1 MGVVYRA
8 RHKALKVDHALK
20 MILTDQADLTFV
32 GRFEREARTLAQLN
46 HPHILKVHNYGVLAG
61 TPFLVTALIDGEDFE
76 RCLRKNPLGYESEW
90 LVARMIEIASALHY
104 CHEQGIAHRDL
115 KAANVLIREEDQKA
129 ILIDFGLVKAKAIDS
144 SSEEALSKTGELLGT
159 PDYMAPEQFDQKGDF
174 GEPGPA
180 SDVWA
185 FGVLLY
191 RSLTD
196 QKPFQGQSLF
206 QLCKNIL
213 SKEPAPI
220 LQLNPEAHPALVALT
235 MKCLQKNS
243 QERPSMAEVK
253 QYLESYDLV
262 ELPRQPLSWP
272 VRIVMALL
280 FIMVSSALFYFL
292 LSDRSSPKVTLEVPK
307 KGLYKDSV
315 SIEGELNE
323 SGCSVAV
330 NGKALLVEDRKFQ
343 FDWPL
348 TLAGQAYEII
358 VEDRAGNVT
367 RVSGQPKRQLEL
379 FVGAGAECDFQTI
392 SEALKEAPKGVPIR
406 VKAGR
411 YEEALLIDRPTHI
424 VAEQGAGDVIVATKG
439 QSCVLLRGGE
449 TILEGLTLI
458 AEKTAGVE
466 ELRAVLIE
474 KGELTLRNCRV
485 RARKGYGISLR
496 GGRARLIAKGSV
508 VDECRIGLFSKR
520 GKAKLE
526 DCSISKNQIYNIECD
541 GGELTLNRCQLND
554 SKQKMGLILRSK
566 AKVRGTD
573 SIFEGNS
580 GQAIR
585 VTEGASLR
593 MKTCRVLKTK
603 KAPLLKNA
611 KAPFHGT
618 GIYGE
623 NGAEIDLE
631 DCQIYGN
638 EKHGLWLQ
646 DSGNRLVL
654 RNCEVLQNQGRGI
667 TVKEGKQSVTL
678 RECEISRNLRDG
690 FAVDGDSRLQ
700 LERVRAEKNGS
711 HGFYVKKGARFEGT
725 DCRAFSNGEGGFV
738 FFIKTEAVLK
748 TCIANGNQR
757 SGFNVQTKSTLVAEN
772 CQAKANSHGLFVKE
786 SRAAWSGGH
795 FTDQKRSAIYA
806 EKNSAVQLR
815 SVEYKNNKGGKYRRR
830 DTSEII
836 DD

>member
-8 RHKALKVDHALK
+8 RHKALKVDYALK
-20 MILTDQADLTFV
+20 MILTDQADWTFV

-46 HPHILKVHNYGVLAG
+46 HPHILKVHNYGVFSG
-61 TPFLVTALIDGEDFE
+61 SPFLVTALIEGEDFE
-76 RCLRKNPLGYESEW
+76 QCLKRNPLGYELEW

-129 ILIDFGLVKAKAIDS
+129 ILIDFGLVKARAIDS

-159 PDYMAPEQFDQKGDF
+159 PDYMAPEQFDQKVDF

-220 LQLNPEAHPALVALT
+220 HQLNPDAHPALVALT
-235 MKCLQKNS
+235 MKCLQKNA

-253 QYLESYDLV
+253 RYLESYDHV
-262 ELPRQPLSWP
+262 EVPREPLSWP
-272 VRIVMALL
+272 VRVFMALL
-280 FIMVSSALFYFL
+280 FVMIFSGFFYVLFG
-292 LSDRSSPKVTLEVPK
+292 DRSPPQVTLNLPK
-307 KGLYKDSV
+307 KGLYKDTV
-315 SIEGELNE
+315 SIAGEVNE
-323 SGCSVAV
+323 SGCSVTV
-330 NGKALLVEDRKFQ
+330 NGKVLLVENRKFQ

-348 TLAGQAYEII
+348 TKDGNAYEIR

-367 RVSGQPKRQLEL
+367 TAGGQPKRQMEV
-379 FVGAGAECDFQTI
+379 FVGAGEKCDFQTI
-392 SEALKEAPKGVPIR
+392 SEALREAPKGMPIT

-411 YEEALLIDRPTHI
+411 YEEALLIDRPSHI
-424 VAEQGAGDVIVATKG
+424 VAEQGAGEVIIEAKG
-439 QSCVLLRGGE
+439 KSCVLVMEGE
-449 TILEGLTLI
+449 SILEGMTLI
-458 AEKTAGVE
+458 AEKAEKVGE
-466 ELRAVLIE
+466 SRAVLIE
-474 KGELTLRNCRV
+474 KGKLTLRNCRV
-485 RARKGYGISLR
+485 RARRGCGISLQ
-496 GGRARLIAKGSV
+496 GSRARLIAEKCV
-508 VDECRIGLFSKR
+508 VEECRIGIFSKR

-526 DCSISKNQIYNIECD
+526 DCSVSKSQIYNIEYD

-554 SKQKMGLILRSK
+554 SKQKMGLILRSE
-566 AKVRGTD
+566 AKVRVTD

-611 KAPFHGT
+611 KTPFHGT

-748 TCIANGNQR
+748 TCIAIGNQR
-757 SGFNVQTKSTLVAEN
+757 SGFNVQTKSKLDAEN

-806 EKNSAVQLR
+806 EKNSTVQLR
-815 SVEYKNNKGGKYRRR
+815 SVEYKDNKGGKYRRK
-830 DTSEII
+830 DTSEIK